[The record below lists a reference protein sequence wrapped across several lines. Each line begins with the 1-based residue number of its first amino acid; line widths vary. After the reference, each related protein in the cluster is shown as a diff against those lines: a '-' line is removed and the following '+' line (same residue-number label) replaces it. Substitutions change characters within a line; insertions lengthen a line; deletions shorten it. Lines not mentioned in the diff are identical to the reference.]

1 MHVLLCYRNETG
13 DKSRD
18 TATIMTIEGRM
29 FPVDVHYAL
38 DPVPDYVKATVET
51 VMKIHRIAKDGDV
64 LCFLTGQEEVK
75 NLNNPNTMYAELQV
89 FCANL

>member
-1 MHVLLCYRNETG
+1 
-13 DKSRD
+13 
-18 TATIMTIEGRM
+18 MTIEGRM

-51 VMKIHRIAKDGDV
+51 VMKIHRIEKEGDV

-75 NLNNPNTMYAELQV
+75 NLRNPKTKNDAPLRRGSRWSPRI
-89 FCANL
+89 AKPS